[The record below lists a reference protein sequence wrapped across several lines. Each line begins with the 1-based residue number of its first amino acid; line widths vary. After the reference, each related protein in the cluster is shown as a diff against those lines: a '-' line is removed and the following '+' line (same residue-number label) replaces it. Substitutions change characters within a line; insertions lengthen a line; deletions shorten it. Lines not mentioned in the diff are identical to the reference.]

1 MGYLNNNVF
10 TNHSEALITKNI
22 IESERIEFKL
32 DSPKPMLETNS
43 NNIYFLSILPIHLQ
57 FKTDDNNSRPESR
70 LELRPESELAIKV
83 IKLLVGNDLSKSELA
98 QKLEHKTVSGELNKQ
113 IKLLLEQ
120 GLIERTIPEKP
131 NSRFQKYRLTTLG
144 VELSNAL

>member
-1 MGYLNNNVF
+1 LNNNVF
-10 TNHSEALITKNI
+10 TNHIEALITKNV

-32 DSPKPMLETNS
+32 DSPKPMFETNS
-43 NNIYFLSILPIHLQ
+43 DNIYFLSILPIHLQ

-98 QKLEHKTVSGELNKQ
+98 RKLEHKTISGELNKQ
-113 IKLLLEQ
+113 IKWLLDH
-120 GLIERTIPEKP
+120 GFIERIIPENP
-131 NSRFQKYRLTTLG
+131 SSRIQKYRLITLS